1 LAIHWS
7 IGRVCCRHDARLDW
21 VGVIAIT
28 TKYALLIASLL
39 LCCGRAFA
47 QSVDSDPAAIIE
59 LGAAAGQSLTGGGAS
74 FGPDVAVEVTP
85 IENWLEIEAGVTPL
99 FGHDSTE
106 WDTDLLFKKPW
117 TLSHKVEFMAGVG
130 PEWIHTTERGT
141 TTDAAGIEVAADFMF
156 WPSGKHKFGWFLEP
170 AYDYS
175 FGPGHEQSIGI
186 SGGLLIGVG
195 TRHTKTKTAAAR

>member
-1 LAIHWS
+1 MARRNGLAQRLSDGKLVLIVRWS
-7 IGRVCCRHDARLDW
+7 RQ
-21 VGVIAIT
+21 
-28 TKYALLIASLL
+28 KALHAAMFVLIASLI
-39 LCCGRAFA
+39 LCSGKAFA
-47 QSVDSDPAAIIE
+47 QSAEKDPAAIIE
-59 LGAAAGQSLTGGGAS
+59 LGVAPSQSLTGAS

-117 TLSHKVEFMAGVG
+117 TLSNKAEFMAGAG
-130 PEWIHTTERGT
+130 PEWIHTTEQGT
-141 TTDAAGIEVAADFMF
+141 MTNAAGIEVAADFMF

-175 FGPGHEQSIGI
+175 FGRGHEQSVGI
-186 SGGLLIGVG
+186 SGGLLIGIG
-195 TRHTKTKTAAAR
+195 TRRTN